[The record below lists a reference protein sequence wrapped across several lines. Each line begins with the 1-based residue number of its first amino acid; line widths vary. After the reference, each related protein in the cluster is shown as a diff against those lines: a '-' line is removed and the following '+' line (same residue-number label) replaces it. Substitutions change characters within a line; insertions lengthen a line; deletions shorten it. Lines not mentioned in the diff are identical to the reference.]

1 MINKKLIKI
10 VLLCLVLLLFITLVV
25 TPSYAQK
32 KDDDLIGADKDLAT
46 KKGVSGS
53 LATKEFDKNKL
64 PGKWKIGFAV
74 GSVIAAVAVVK
85 WL

>member
-46 KKGVSGS
+46 KKGISGS

-64 PGKWKIGFAV
+64 PGKWKIGFAF